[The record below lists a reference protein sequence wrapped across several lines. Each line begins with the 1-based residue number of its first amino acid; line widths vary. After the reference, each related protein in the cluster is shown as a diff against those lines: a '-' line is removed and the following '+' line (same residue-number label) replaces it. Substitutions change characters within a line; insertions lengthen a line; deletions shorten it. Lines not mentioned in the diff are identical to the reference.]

1 MRKPIIILVV
11 FLLALSYL
19 GAADL
24 IRPNISLSP
33 TANGVLVT
41 LDFQHITESKWREL
55 LGNPHAFHEFGYGV
69 AGSPGDAAL
78 PMLTELIPGVPT
90 EAITISELQRQD
102 YILGDI
108 SLKASPA
115 GHLDSDQQAVPIND
129 YDWNRTRRAVLT
141 DVLPGET
148 IRMKGQSFLPLTI
161 HPVQMDSDNHS
172 LRIPT
177 SIQFEVHGFVLAQDV
192 ELTDQ
197 GGIRSIS
204 LPEDQFAPRGHYL
217 IITPAL
223 FENYISY
230 FADWKLRMGY
240 EVTIVNTATTGSSAT
255 TIKNYIQN
263 AWDNWESR
271 PDYVVLVGDEDQ
283 GIPGHYIQNPQG
295 ENLVTDHNYACLEG
309 DDSFP
314 EILVGRLS
322 VDTISELV
330 AFTSK
335 IVAYESSPYM
345 EETDWFQ
352 RALMISTNWGAA
364 SAQATKEWVAA
375 KLIESGFDQVYTAY
389 HPNQS
394 STSDIS
400 VPINAGVGFVN
411 YRGYGMY
418 NGWFGPDFVNNDV
431 YNLIRNG
438 AKTPVITS
446 VVCGGGNFAANED
459 PCFGEVWTRIGTFG
473 VPKGAVAFFGPS
485 ELYTHTQFNN
495 VIDIGIYSGI
505 FDQGITTLGEALWN
519 GKFELWRNYYQNTF
533 FPFDQ
538 TPEFYHHIYNLLGD
552 PGMQLWTA
560 TPQLLVVSHADSL
573 ISGDNS
579 TLVIVSDT
587 LGNPVQ
593 GAYVALYNTD
603 FRSGAYTD
611 ANGEVNLP
619 FTNEVIT
626 LPREALLQDEV
637 QLTVTGP
644 NLFPYLATLPIN
656 NTEYPL
662 TLQSWTFENEGQLM
676 AGSTSDMSL
685 SLYNSGA
692 PLSDVNLT
700 FSTSTDG
707 IILAESVNI
716 ANIPTFGFYDLGPTD
731 IVTSAQLK
739 HGQAVI
745 INLEVAASNTV
756 WTWSSF
762 LTVQAPVLSIN
773 ALNLLNGNLNSG
785 DSAQVELELINSG
798 GASSGLLTLTPIDHD
813 LVSFTDNVLLC
824 DAIEVDGLGST
835 DGTLG
840 LIFSDQI
847 FPAEKIVLQFEC
859 ISANSTDTL
868 EVELI
873 IGEPTRYGPS
883 QADEYGYRMFDNLDL
898 AYTKSMSYDWIEIDP
913 AFGGFGT
920 NLQLNDQFEE
930 NDASTIVYLPFA
942 VTYYGETYTY
952 LTVCSNGWAAFGS
965 QTVVDF
971 HNRRIPS
978 PIGPVA
984 MLAPFWDDLTTN
996 PGQVFI
1002 RNVAAGEAYVIEWS
1016 RMENLWSTNNL
1027 SFQIVIYDTEE
1038 YPTASGDNDI
1048 KFQYKNYENIDVES
1062 NFSTVGIESPDYETG
1077 IQASYNS
1084 FNDPSIG
1091 PIRNGMAMLF
1101 TTDRGTRLPDA
1112 VATVSATDL
1121 SFVLNPWSSARDSIV
1136 ITNVGESPLA
1146 YSFDVQSTLDRIPP
1160 AAPAPDRNATKDSPN
1175 EVLNSAPLREG
1186 IDAYGYF
1193 WKKDSDVG
1201 GPIYNWIDIETPGNA
1216 LVHLGDP
1223 DDNSIGPVAIGF
1235 EFPFYDEIFS
1245 QVFISSNGSISFMG
1259 NYAPWENMH
1268 LPTTSAPSALIAPWW
1283 DDLNNDSGPQGTLY
1297 FWSNENDEC
1306 VITWKNFPKYGTSNL
1321 YTFQVLL
1328 DAFGK
1333 IRFQYQSLGGVT
1345 NSSTVGMQSAGRNV
1359 GLTIHH
1365 NEDTPFPAESAIS
1378 IHPPV
1383 PWFTGS
1389 GWSGEIE
1396 AGESS
1401 AFVVDIQS
1409 LNLDPGHFEM
1419 PLTLTTSAA
1428 NYQETDLN
1436 VSLDVILGQPPYGD
1450 INHDYLIDIRDLMEM
1465 LDFILLIEAM
1475 NEDQLELADLS
1486 GDGEVNV
1493 IDAILLLEAI
1503 EVTN

>member
-1 MRKPIIILVV
+1 MRKSILTTIIL
-11 FLLALSYL
+11 LAALTHL

-24 IRPNISLSP
+24 IRPNISLTPSP
-33 TANGVLVT
+33 NGVLVS
-41 LDFQHITESKWREL
+41 LDFQHIPEARWREML
-55 LGNPHAFHEFGYGV
+55 ENPHAFHEFGYGV
-69 AGSPGDAAL
+69 AGNPGDAAL
-78 PMLTELIPGVPT
+78 PMLTELIPGLPT
-90 EAITISELQRQD
+90 GVISISDIQRQD
-102 YILGDI
+102 YSLAEFA
-108 SLKASPA
+108 LKAAPA
-115 GHLDSDQQAVPIND
+115 GHLDSDQQAVPIVA
-129 YDWNRTRRAVLT
+129 YDWNRTNRVIQRDIISGEAVQ
-141 DVLPGET
+141 
-148 IRMKGQSFLPLTI
+148 MQGQSFLPLTV
-161 HPVQMDSDNHS
+161 HPIRMDSESHS

-177 SIQFEVHGFVLAQDV
+177 TIQFEIHGFDLAEDV
-192 ELTDQ
+192 ELTEQ
-197 GGIRSIS
+197 GSVRSVR
-204 LPEDQFAPRGHYL
+204 LPEEQFAPKGHYL
-217 IITPAL
+217 IITPPQ
-223 FENYISY
+223 FQDYISY

-240 EVTIVNTATTGSSAT
+240 EVTVISTATTGSSAT

-263 AWDNWESR
+263 AWDSWESR
-271 PDYVVLVGDEDQ
+271 PDFLVLVGDEDQ

-314 EILVGRLS
+314 ELLVGRLS

-330 AFTSK
+330 SFTAK
-335 IVAYESSPYM
+335 IVAYESNPYM
-345 EETDWFQ
+345 AETDWFQ

-375 KLIESGFDQVYTAY
+375 KLLDSGFDQVYTAY

-400 VPINAGVGFVN
+400 TPINAGVGFVN
-411 YRGYGMY
+411 YRGFGMY
-418 NGWFGPDFVNNDV
+418 NGWFGPDFVNNDI

-485 ELYTHTQFNN
+485 ELHTHTQFNN

-505 FDQGITTLGEALWN
+505 FDLGITTLGEALWN
-519 GKFELWRNYYQNTF
+519 GKLELWRNYYQNTF

-560 TPQLLVVSHADSL
+560 TPQLLVVSHADTL

-579 TLVIVSDT
+579 TLVMVSDT

-603 FRSGAYTD
+603 FSSGGYTD
-611 ANGEVNLP
+611 ANGAVNLP
-619 FTNEVIT
+619 FSNAAIV
-626 LPREALLQDEV
+626 LPRDATLQDDV
-637 QLTVTGP
+637 QLTVTGT
-644 NLFPYLATLPIN
+644 NMFPYLATLPIID
-656 NTEYPL
+656 TDYPL
-662 TLQSWTFENEGQLM
+662 SLYSWTFENEGQLT
-676 AGSTSDMSL
+676 AGTTSDMSL

-692 PLSDVNLT
+692 ALSDVNLN
-700 FSTSTDG
+700 FSSSSDG
-707 IILAESVNI
+707 IILTESI
-716 ANIPTFGFYDLGPTD
+716 NIPSIPSFSFYNLGPSD
-731 IVTSAQLK
+731 IVTAANLK
-739 HGQAVI
+739 HGQPVT
-745 INLEVAASNTV
+745 INLDIQAAGML

-762 LTVQAPVLSIN
+762 LIVQAPVLNIH
-773 ALNLLNGNLNSG
+773 ALNLVSGNLDSG

-798 GASSGLLTLTPIDHD
+798 GAPSGPLTLTALDHD
-813 LVSFTDNVLLC
+813 LISFTVN
-824 DAIEVDGLGST
+824 EVGCENINIDGLGSA

-847 FPAEKIVLQFEC
+847 FPAEKILLQFEC
-859 ISANSTDTL
+859 VSANTTDTL
-868 EVELI
+868 EIELI
-873 IGEPTRYGPS
+873 VGEPSRYGPS
-883 QADEYGYRMFDNLDL
+883 QADDYGYRMFDNLDL
-898 AYTKSMSYDWIEIDP
+898 AYTKSMSYAWIEIDP

-930 NDASTIVYLPFA
+930 NDASTVVNLPFP
-942 VTYYGETYTY
+942 VSYYGETYTT

-978 PIGPVA
+978 PIGPLA
-984 MLAPFWDDLTTN
+984 MLAPYWDDLTTN
-996 PGQVFI
+996 PGHVFS
-1002 RNVAAGEAYVIEWS
+1002 RNFAAGEAFVIEWN
-1016 RMENLWSTNNL
+1016 RMENLRATNNL

-1038 YPTASGDNDI
+1038 YPTLSGDNDI
-1048 KFQYKNYENIDVES
+1048 KFQYKNYENIDVEA
-1062 NFSTVGIESPDYETG
+1062 NFSTIGIESPNYETG
-1077 IQASYNS
+1077 IQASYNAI
-1084 FNDPSIG
+1084 NDPSIG
-1091 PIRNGMAMLF
+1091 PLGNGKALLF
-1101 TTDRGTRLPDA
+1101 STDRGTRLPDA
-1112 VATVSATDL
+1112 VAAVSSTDL

-1146 YSFDVQSTLDRIPP
+1146 YSFDVQTTLDQIPP
-1160 AAPAPDRNATKDSPN
+1160 APPAPDRNATKNSPN
-1175 EVLNSAPLREG
+1175 EELNVSPFREG
-1186 IDAYGYF
+1186 SDEYGYF

-1201 GPIYNWIDIETPGNA
+1201 GPIYNWIDIETTQNA

-1223 DDNSIGPVAIGF
+1223 DDSSIGPVAMEF
-1235 EFPFYDEIFS
+1235 EFPFYDGVFS
-1245 QVFISSNGSISFMG
+1245 NVFISSNGSISFMG
-1259 NYAPWENMH
+1259 NYAPWENLH

-1283 DDLNNDSGPQGTLY
+1283 DDLNNDAGPQGTIY
-1297 FWSNENDEC
+1297 FWSNGVDEC
-1306 VITWKNFPKYGTSNL
+1306 VITWKDFPKFGTTDL
-1321 YTFQVLL
+1321 YTFQMLM

-1333 IRFQYQSLGGVT
+1333 IRFQYKYLGGVT
-1345 NSSTVGMQSAGRNV
+1345 NSSTIGMQSPGRNV

-1365 NEDTPFPAESAIS
+1365 NEDTPFEAESAIS

-1389 GWSGEIE
+1389 GWSGQIE

-1409 LNLDPGHFEM
+1409 LNLDPGHYTTA
-1419 PLTLTTSAA
+1419 LTLTTSAG
-1428 NYQETDLN
+1428 NYPETDLS

-1450 INHDYLIDIRDLMEM
+1450 LNQDYLLDIRDLMEM
-1465 LDFILLIEAM
+1465 LDFILLIEEM
-1475 NEDQLELADLS
+1475 TEEQFELADISL
-1486 GDGEVNV
+1486 DGELNV
-1493 IDAILLLEAI
+1493 IDVILLLEAI
-1503 EVTN
+1503 EDIN